1 MKCEDYQER
10 ISLYVDDVLT
20 LDEKK
25 QLEKHLEHC
34 LSCRETLETLLM
46 MKSVMHEIKE
56 VEVPKTFHD
65 DLHKRLCQEVKPK
78 KKVYKWMPYASGLV
92 AALLIGFV
100 LVDGGVSQEQPIQ
113 DAPIPMAASL
123 DNTGVAPIAME
134 NESEVADVGRQS
146 RGAMPSEEVWQ
157 INCTDLK
164 AAKAFLEDYTTQH
177 EVSMVEWQIDSEY
190 HLLLEPIE
198 DKEVLKSILEDEM
211 WVDGAIQ
218 ITVMD
223 TSKVH
228 LILNVQE

>member
-1 MKCEDYQER
+1 
-10 ISLYVDDVLT
+10 
-20 LDEKK
+20 
-25 QLEKHLEHC
+25 
-34 LSCRETLETLLM
+34 M

-113 DAPIPMAASL
+113 DAPMPMAVSL
-123 DNTGVAPIAME
+123 DNNGVAPIAME

>member
-1 MKCEDYQER
+1 
-10 ISLYVDDVLT
+10 
-20 LDEKK
+20 
-25 QLEKHLEHC
+25 
-34 LSCRETLETLLM
+34 
-46 MKSVMHEIKE
+46 
-56 VEVPKTFHD
+56 
-65 DLHKRLCQEVKPK
+65 
-78 KKVYKWMPYASGLV
+78 
-92 AALLIGFV
+92 
-100 LVDGGVSQEQPIQ
+100 
-113 DAPIPMAASL
+113 
-123 DNTGVAPIAME
+123 
-134 NESEVADVGRQS
+134 
-146 RGAMPSEEVWQ
+146 MPSEEVWQ